1 MTDRP
6 SLRPVRLSSAGHLAD
21 GTISLGFWPDDGGD
35 PLIKIRLPRRDAQLL
50 RDVLLKMVPE
60 TDARPSPVGD
70 GPDDHD
76 CGEDICVCRDPA

>member
-6 SLRPVRLSSAGHLAD
+6 TLRPARLSSAGHLAD

-50 RDVLLKMVPE
+50 RDALLKMVPE
-60 TDARPSPVGD
+60 TDAPKTAIEACTANGLRS
-70 GPDDHD
+70 
-76 CGEDICVCRDPA
+76 E